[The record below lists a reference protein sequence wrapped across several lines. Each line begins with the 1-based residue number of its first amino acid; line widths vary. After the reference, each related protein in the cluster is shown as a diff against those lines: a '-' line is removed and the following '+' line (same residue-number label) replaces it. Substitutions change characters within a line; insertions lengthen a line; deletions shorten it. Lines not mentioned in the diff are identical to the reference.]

1 MSAVLELLLSVAARN
16 SHHRLALLALSRLE
30 GDVGARWRDLFLSEH
45 EALFEGAKAPDA
57 VFKDFKN
64 HVLHVQDGFW
74 GGAVHSATA
83 WRERLLEALRLQQ
96 WREAAYAAGVLSH
109 YLVDPIHPFHT
120 AQSEAEGIVHRA
132 LEWSVSKDFATLRSM
147 LEVELGGYPQIW
159 APDGPDWLGEAL
171 RTGASFANRFYDE
184 LIDRYDFEAGRKDPP
199 AGLDEGL
206 RRIIAGLMGYAAQL
220 LALVLERTCEEAGV
234 EPPQVHLAPAA
245 ILATLKAPAR
255 AIAGVVG
262 DLQERGLV
270 SAMHREYKRT
280 GKVLKT
286 LPEDDRTVRA
296 LYAAEVLATPLS
308 NLDCEW
314 PKPIGRAHGAPP
326 SLSGRAAPAPAPA
339 SGPLRFRLAGE
350 MDIVDAPSIGP
361 KTAVRFKAIG
371 VARVRDLLSLDPA
384 ETAAKLDAG
393 WISARL
399 VRDWQAQ
406 AGLACAVPELPGF
419 AAQLLVGAG
428 VRDAAALAAAEPAP
442 LYTAMLRFAHSEEGK
457 RCLRD
462 RAIPGPEALQTWIAN
477 AKVVAAV
484 DSPAKQ
490 DQAAA

>member
-1 MSAVLELLLSVAARN
+1 MSAVLELLLSAAARN

-30 GDVGARWRDLFLSEH
+30 GETGGRWRDLFFSEH

-64 HVLHVQDGFW
+64 HVLHVRDGFW
-74 GGAVHSATA
+74 GGAVQSATA
-83 WRERLLEALRLQQ
+83 WRERLLDALRRQN

-109 YLVDPIHPFHT
+109 YVVDPIHPFHT
-120 AQSEAEGIVHRA
+120 AQSEAENVIHRA
-132 LEWSVSKDFATLRSM
+132 LEWSVSKDFATLRSV
-147 LEVELGGYPQIW
+147 LEVELGGYPEVW
-159 APDGPDWLGEAL
+159 APEGPDWLGEAL
-171 RTGASFANRFYDE
+171 RTGAGFANRFYDE
-184 LIDRYDFEAGRKDPP
+184 LIDRYDFDAGRKDPP

-206 RRIIAGLMGYAAQL
+206 RRIIAGLMGYAAGL
-220 LALVLERTCEEAGV
+220 LAHVLQRTCDEAGV
-234 EPPQVHLAPAA
+234 EPPRVHLAPAV

-255 AIAGVVG
+255 AVARAVG
-262 DLQERGLV
+262 DLQERRLV
-270 SAMHREYKRT
+270 GGMHREYKRT

-286 LPEDDRTVRA
+286 LPEDDRAVRA
-296 LYAAEVLATPLS
+296 LYAAEVLHTPLS

-326 SLSGRAAPAPAPA
+326 SLSGRAAAAAPAAPA

-406 AGLACAVPELPGF
+406 AALACAVPELPGL

-428 VRDAAALAAAEPAP
+428 VRDAASLAAAEPAP
-442 LYTAMLRFAHSEEGK
+442 LYTAVLRYAHSEEGK

-462 RAIPGPEALQTWIAN
+462 RAAPGPEAVQTWIAN
-477 AKVVAAV
+477 AKAVAGEGGT
-484 DSPAKQ
+484 